1 MPSVRSKM
9 PSARHR
15 FERASISRSR
25 KFAHATVCSLATC
38 GALLIACA
46 GCSVEVPGS
55 GPVLTGP
62 GVGLSGEDGGLPPYG
77 PYDGAVIPG
86 YPYDASVSASDGG
99 SRDAASGCAIDGR
112 YAVEVEFDVSWVG
125 TQFAGIVPVISPGEG
140 KLSFIV
146 VGEFRAAGTSTE
158 FAFRNC
164 QASVP
169 EFISTL
175 PQERYQVRFSDA
187 VWDSPNMPNFR
198 GEVAN
203 CREPGCT
210 LRSTPIHALIG
221 SALSDPAGSW
231 PTSAARGEWPD
242 HDGDGRKGVSAF
254 MAGPSAGANIAY
266 PPVGLLRRAQKID
279 LGMRVSLTLNG
290 KRDSCDAIS
299 GVVEDGAIDTRG
311 LDCIATSRPM
321 TCQPD
326 EVQFLDDNL
335 PAWTV
340 RQGTFHGIRVKDSD
354 SCDQVRE
361 LSGIGRAASP

>member
-1 MPSVRSKM
+1 V
-9 PSARHR
+9 
-15 FERASISRSR
+15 FL
-25 KFAHATVCSLATC
+25 HALAGSSLVL
-38 GALLIACA
+38 ALA
-46 GCSVEVPGS
+46 GCSLEVPGS
-55 GPVLTGP
+55 GPMVTDPSGGLTG
-62 GVGLSGEDGGLPPYG
+62 GDDSGLPPYG
-77 PYDGAVIPG
+77 SPDDAGAVVSPG
-86 YPYDASVSASDGG
+86 YPPDASISLLDGG
-99 SRDAASGCAIDGR
+99 AALDAAPSGCTIDGR

-146 VGEFRAAGTSTE
+146 VGEFVTGATGTE

-175 PQERYQVRFSDA
+175 PQERYQVRFSNA

-198 GEVAN
+198 GAVTT
-203 CREPGCT
+203 CREPGCA
-210 LRSTPIHALIG
+210 LRSTPIRALIG
-221 SALSDPAGSW
+221 AALSDPMASW
-231 PTSAARGEWPD
+231 PTSAARGQWPD
-242 HDGDGRKGVSAF
+242 HDGDGRKGVAAF
-254 MAGPSAGANIAY
+254 MVGPSAGGGIEY
-266 PPVGLLRRAQKID
+266 PPVDLLGLRRVQKLD

-311 LDCIATSRPM
+311 LDCVATSRPM
-321 TCQPD
+321 SCEAD

-340 RQGTFHGIRVKDSD
+340 RQGTFRGIRVKDGD

-361 LSGIGRAASP
+361 LSGIGRASPP